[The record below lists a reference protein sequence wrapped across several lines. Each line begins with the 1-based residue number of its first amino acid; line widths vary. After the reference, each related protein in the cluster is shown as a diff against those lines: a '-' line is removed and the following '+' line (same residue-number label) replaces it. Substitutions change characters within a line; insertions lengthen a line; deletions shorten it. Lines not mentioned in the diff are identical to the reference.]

1 MTSDWTPATRPW
13 RAPSPR
19 TWAPAAESFW
29 HEAERI
35 ARAHLYPSGC
45 RTCACCGFPE
55 MDATPVC
62 GECRKAGCEPGRSG
76 SYPDCQRDGM
86 DDL

>member
-1 MTSDWTPATRPW
+1 
-13 RAPSPR
+13 
-19 TWAPAAESFW
+19 
-29 HEAERI
+29 
-35 ARAHLYPSGC
+35 
-45 RTCACCGFPE
+45 

-76 SYPDCQRDGM
+76 SYPGCQRDGM

>member
-1 MTSDWTPATRPW
+1 
-13 RAPSPR
+13 
-19 TWAPAAESFW
+19 
-29 HEAERI
+29 
-35 ARAHLYPSGC
+35 
-45 RTCACCGFPE
+45 

-76 SYPDCQRDGM
+76 SYPDGQRDGM